1 MIGKP
6 ARRCRTTA
14 RQKGA
19 EIVEFLITLPVVLI
33 VLAILFDFGS
43 LFADQIVLT
52 NAARAAARE
61 VISGATDDQAQLAAD
76 RVTASLL
83 GADSASLPTVNVVR
97 DADVSDDPGDQITV
111 TVNHAF
117 TFRLLPGF
125 AGSATSINLSATVR
139 MNMLPT

>member
-6 ARRCRTTA
+6 AWSRRSRM

-61 VISGATDDQAQLAAD
+61 VISGATDNQAQLAANSI
-76 RVTASLL
+76 TASLM
-83 GADSASLPTVNVVR
+83 GADAASLPTVTVVR
-97 DADVSDDPGDQITV
+97 DADGTDDPGDQITV
-111 TVNHAF
+111 TVSHAF

-125 AGSATSINLSATVR
+125 AGSATSINLTATVR